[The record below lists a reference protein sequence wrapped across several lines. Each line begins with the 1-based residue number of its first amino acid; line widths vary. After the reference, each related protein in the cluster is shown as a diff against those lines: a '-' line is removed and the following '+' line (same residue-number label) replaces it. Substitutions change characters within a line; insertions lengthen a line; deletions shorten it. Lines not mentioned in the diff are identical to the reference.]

1 MSKKIAIVGAG
12 LAGMSAAYD
21 LLNEGHTVTLY
32 EASDQTGGLATGF
45 KAERWDWPLE
55 KYYHHLFQ
63 SDRAMLQLLEEIGFR
78 DKLFFPRP
86 ITSIYYQQ
94 KIYPFDSVPAWFRYP
109 GFDFLNTIRFGAVG
123 AFLRFGS
130 AWRTL
135 EKQTADQ
142 WMRRWFGQQVYEA
155 TWRPLLINKFG
166 PYYQDVNMA
175 WMWARLKARTFRLG
189 YFEGGFQAM
198 VDHLTRV
205 VQQKGATIRLNSPVQ
220 TITPR
225 PDQQLE
231 LRVNEQSETYD
242 RVLVTLSPHQLSR
255 MAPTLPAGYLQQLLN
270 LKHIG
275 AVVVT
280 LALKKPLMPDG
291 RTYWLNIPATSA
303 DKSQNEFPFLAL
315 VEHTNFISREHYGGD
330 YLVYCGDYVVPEHEY
345 FRLGKEE
352 LVAKFAAALPK
363 INPAFT
369 PDWIR
374 ESWLFRTPYAQ
385 PVPLVNHSAN
395 IPTLQTPIHGLY
407 FASMSQVYP
416 WDRGTNFAVE
426 IGRKVA
432 KQMIEALK
440 GKTVISY

>member
-1 MSKKIAIVGAG
+1 MTKQIAIVGAG
-12 LAGMSAAYD
+12 LAGLAAAYD
-21 LLNEGHTVTLY
+21 FRAAGHAVTLY
-32 EASDQTGGLATGF
+32 EASSQTGGLATGF
-45 KAERWDWPLE
+45 KDERWDWPIE

-63 SDRAMLQLLEEIGFR
+63 SDKAMMQLLDEIGFR

-86 ITSIYYQQ
+86 ITSVYYQGQ
-94 KIYPFDSVPAWFRYP
+94 IYPFDSVPVWFKYP
-109 GFDFLNTIRFGAVG
+109 GFSFINTIRFGAVG
-123 AFLRFGS
+123 AFLRFGN

-135 EKQTADQ
+135 EKQSADQ
-142 WMRRWFGQQVYEA
+142 WMRRWFGQQVYEN

-198 VDHLTRV
+198 VDHLTQV
-205 VQQKGATIRLNSPVQ
+205 VIQKGATIHLNSPVQ
-220 TITPR
+220 TIQPQ
-225 PDQQLE
+225 PDQRLQLQ
-231 LRVNEQSETYD
+231 VNEQRHTYD
-242 RVLVTLSPHQLSR
+242 QVLVTLAPHQLSR
-255 MAPTLPAGYLQQLLN
+255 MTPDLPPGYLQQLLN
-270 LKHIG
+270 LKHMG
-275 AVVVT
+275 AVVAT
-280 LALKKPLMPDG
+280 LALKQPLLPDR

-345 FRLGKEE
+345 FQLSQEE
-352 LVAKFAAALPK
+352 IVGRFAAALPK

-369 PDWIR
+369 SDWIR
-374 ESWLFRTPYAQ
+374 DSWLFRTPYAQ
-385 PVPLVNHSAN
+385 PVPLINHSAN
-395 IPTLQTPIHGLY
+395 IPTLQTPLSGLF

-432 KQMIEALK
+432 RLMIDLLK
-440 GKTVISY
+440 EKTAISY